1 MRGFEPGKVGPN
13 RNEIYLGGNY
23 ISAVNFSTTLPN
35 FLPEL
40 QSLSFT
46 TFIDAAN
53 LWGVDYDDAA
63 NKSNNT
69 IRSSVGLAIDF
80 TTPIGPLNFV
90 FAQPITKAS
99 TDKTE
104 FFRF

>member
-1 MRGFEPGKVGPN
+1 MRSRKV
-13 RNEIYLGGNY
+13 L
-23 ISAVNFSTTLPN
+23 TL
-35 FLPEL
+35 
-40 QSLSFT
+40 
-46 TFIDAAN
+46 
-53 LWGVDYDDAA
+53 DDDDVS

-99 TDKTE
+99 SDKTE
-104 FFRF
+104 FFRFDLGTTF

>member
-1 MRGFEPGKVGPN
+1 M
-13 RNEIYLGGNY
+13 
-23 ISAVNFSTTLPN
+23 
-35 FLPEL
+35 PEL

-104 FFRF
+104 FFRFDLGTTF